1 VHQQVRLEQTAG
13 AAAIGGYQAR
23 SLVGAVAGS
32 ITGIS
37 ALLLYTN
44 GLFVAGLTRDF
55 GLTRVQFGFGVLL
68 ATMAIAVANP
78 LVGWTVDRFGAKRPS
93 IAGLLL
99 LSAGFMALGTLV
111 NSIASYFLVQTL
123 VALAGAASGPIAY
136 TKIISNAFNRRRGVA
151 LGITMTGIG
160 FSGAI
165 VPPVLASVIAIHG
178 WRAGYFVLAA
188 IPLVGVLVT
197 ALVLPRRTPDGMR
210 PVGRPAAVAAESAS
224 PITTRVFW
232 VLAGSFFLMSLSFA
246 GLLPHFVPMLGDNGL
261 SGVEAG
267 KIAGGIGLAVIGSR
281 LIVGFL
287 LDRVFAPLIA
297 ISICL
302 IAAAGIAAFLFN
314 GVSAAMLTAVAMG
327 LALGA
332 ELDLMGFLVARYF
345 GLAQFGKTYGWL
357 YCAFVFASGLGPL
370 WVGVVHDAAG
380 SYSPAL
386 AVSAIGLVL
395 SCAGFLLLP
404 RYPQLSN
411 GERPD

>member
-1 VHQQVRLEQTAG
+1 MHQQVRLEQTAG
-13 AAAIGGYQAR
+13 AVAAGGYQAR
-23 SLVGAVAGS
+23 SLAGAVAGS

-44 GLFVAGLTRDF
+44 GLFVAGLTHDF

-68 ATMAIAVANP
+68 ATIAIAAANP

-99 LSAGFMALGTLV
+99 LSAGFVALGSFV
-111 NSIASYFLVQTL
+111 NSISSYFLVQTL
-123 VALAGAASGPIAY
+123 VGLAGAASGPIAY
-136 TKIISNAFNRRRGVA
+136 TKIISNAFHRRRGVA

-160 FSGAI
+160 LSGAI
-165 VPPVLASVIAIHG
+165 VPPVLASVIATHG
-178 WRAGYFVLAA
+178 WRAGYFVLAV
-188 IPLVGVLVT
+188 IPLVGALVT
-197 ALVLPRRTPDGMR
+197 ALVLPRRIPDGVTPDR
-210 PVGRPAAVAAESAS
+210 RPAAAADPAV
-224 PITTRVFW
+224 PIATRTFW
-232 VLAGSFFLMSLSFA
+232 ILAGSFFLMSLSFA

-281 LIVGFL
+281 LIVGLL
-287 LDRVFAPLIA
+287 LDRVFAPFIA

-302 IAAAGIAAFLFN
+302 IAAAGISAFLFN
-314 GVSAAMLTAVAMG
+314 GASAAMLTAIAMG

-370 WVGVVHDAAG
+370 WVGAVHDTVG
-380 SYSPAL
+380 NYSPAL

-404 RYPQLSN
+404 RYPQLDSA
-411 GERPD
+411 E

>member
-1 VHQQVRLEQTAG
+1 VHRQVGLEQSAG
-13 AAAIGGYQAR
+13 VAAAGGYQAR
-23 SLVGAVAGS
+23 SLAGAVAGS

-44 GLFVAGLTRDF
+44 GLFVAGLTQDF

-68 ATMAIAVANP
+68 ATIAIAVANP

-99 LSAGFMALGTLV
+99 LSAGFLALGTLV

-123 VALAGAASGPIAY
+123 VGFAGAASGPIAY
-136 TKIISNAFNRRRGVA
+136 TKIISNAFHRRRGVA

-160 FSGAI
+160 LSGAI
-165 VPPVLASVIAIHG
+165 IPPVLASVIATHG
-178 WRAGYFVLAA
+178 WRAGYFVLAVV
-188 IPLVGVLVT
+188 PLAGALVT
-197 ALVLPRRTPDGMR
+197 ALVLPRRTPDGMMPDR
-210 PVGRPAAVAAESAS
+210 RPAAAAADPAAPVA
-224 PITTRVFW
+224 TRVFW

-246 GLLPHFVPMLGDNGL
+246 GLLPHFVPMLGDHGL

-302 IAAAGIAAFLFN
+302 IAAAGISAFLFN
-314 GVSAAMLTAVAMG
+314 GPSAAMLTAIAMG

-370 WVGVVHDAAG
+370 WVGAVHGAVG

-386 AVSAIGLVL
+386 AVSAIGLVV

-404 RYPQLSN
+404 RYPEL
-411 GERPD
+411 GTGK

>member
-1 VHQQVRLEQTAG
+1 MGLETAG
-13 AAAIGGYQAR
+13 TAAAGGYQAR
-23 SLVGAVAGS
+23 SLAGAVAGS

-68 ATMAIAVANP
+68 ATIAIAVANP
-78 LVGWTVDRFGAKRPS
+78 LVGWTVDRYGAKRPS

-99 LSAGFMALGTLV
+99 LSAGFLALGSFV

-123 VALAGAASGPIAY
+123 VGFAGAASGPIAY
-136 TKIISNAFNRRRGVA
+136 TKIISNAFHRRRGVA

-160 FSGAI
+160 LSGAI
-165 VPPVLASVIAIHG
+165 IPPVLAGIIAGHG
-178 WRAGYFVLAA
+178 WRAGYLALA
-188 IPLVGVLVT
+188 VVPLVGALVT
-197 ALVLPRRTPDGMR
+197 ALVLPRWTPADTPAIR
-210 PVGRPAAVAAESAS
+210 PSTMAADAAA
-224 PITTRVFW
+224 PVTTRVFW

-281 LIVGFL
+281 LIVGML

-302 IAAAGIAAFLFN
+302 VAAAGI
-314 GVSAAMLTAVAMG
+314 SA
-327 LALGA
+327 
-332 ELDLMGFLVARYF
+332 
-345 GLAQFGKTYGWL
+345 
-357 YCAFVFASGLGPL
+357 
-370 WVGVVHDAAG
+370 
-380 SYSPAL
+380 
-386 AVSAIGLVL
+386 
-395 SCAGFLLLP
+395 
-404 RYPQLSN
+404 
-411 GERPD
+411 

>member
-1 VHQQVRLEQTAG
+1 MQQQVGLETAG
-13 AAAIGGYQAR
+13 TAAAGGYQAR
-23 SLVGAVAGS
+23 SLAGAVAGS

-68 ATMAIAVANP
+68 ATIAIAVANP
-78 LVGWTVDRFGAKRPS
+78 LVGWTVDRYGAKRPS

-99 LSAGFMALGTLV
+99 LSAGFLALGSFV

-123 VALAGAASGPIAY
+123 VGFAGAASGPIAY
-136 TKIISNAFNRRRGVA
+136 TKIISNAFHRRRGVA

-160 FSGAI
+160 LSGAI
-165 VPPVLASVIAIHG
+165 IPPVLAGIIAGHG
-178 WRAGYFVLAA
+178 WRAGYLALA
-188 IPLVGVLVT
+188 VVPLVGALVT
-197 ALVLPRRTPDGMR
+197 ALVLPRWTPADT
-210 PVGRPAAVAAESAS
+210 PAIRPATVAADAAA
-224 PITTRVFW
+224 PVTTRVFW

-281 LIVGFL
+281 LIVGML

-302 IAAAGIAAFLFN
+302 VAAAGISAFLFN
-314 GVSAAMLTAVAMG
+314 GASAAMLTAIAMG

-370 WVGVVHDAAG
+370 WVGAVHDSVG

-404 RYPQLSN
+404 RYPQLGT
-411 GERPD
+411 GE